1 MPKFILTN
9 SEMNVIRDEFYE
21 NKSLLTDEEI
31 INLANNV
38 NDVINL
44 PFLGEHKEF
53 KIIVKIIHWIDNLL
67 YRLLPNE
74 YYDLLRDIKNGIS
87 EDEANLI
94 IKRLVPV
101 INNNINI
108 PFISEEKEGT
118 LITLILSII
127 ISAMIKGCHLS
138 E

>member
-1 MPKFILTN
+1 MPKFILTT
-9 SEMNVIRDEFYE
+9 SEMKVVRNDFYE
-21 NKSLLTDEEI
+21 SKSLLTNEEI

-38 NDVINL
+38 NVVINL

-53 KIIVKIIHWIDNLL
+53 IIIVKIIHWIDNLL

-74 YYDLLRDIKNGIS
+74 YYNLLRDLKNGIS

-101 INNNINI
+101 INHNINI
-108 PFISEEKEGT
+108 PFISEEKEGI